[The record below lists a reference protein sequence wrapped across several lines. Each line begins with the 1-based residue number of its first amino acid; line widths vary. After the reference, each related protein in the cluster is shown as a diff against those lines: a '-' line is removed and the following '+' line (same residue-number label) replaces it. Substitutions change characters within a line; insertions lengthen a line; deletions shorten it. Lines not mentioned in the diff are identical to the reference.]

1 MSKLF
6 ATTLGTTLT
15 TQAATSQI
23 ATVTT
28 EHTLVTIATVG
39 IYVLIVDCS
48 VLLANDVLEL
58 RAYQM
63 VLTGGTSRVIQAVTY
78 SGAQIADDF
87 IKVSPL
93 LYNDLTDATAC
104 KFTLKQTFGTS
115 RTFPWKVLRL
125 GAA

>member
-6 ATTLGTTLT
+6 SATLGQLLT
-15 TQAATSQI
+15 THAAASQA

-28 EHTLVTIATVG
+28 EHTLVTISTPGV
-39 IYVLIVDCS
+39 YVLIVDCS
-48 VLLANDVLEL
+48 VLLANDMLEL

-63 VLTGGTSRVIQAVTY
+63 VLTGGTSRVIQVVTY
-78 SGAQIADDF
+78 TGVQLADDL
-87 IKVSPL
+87 IKVSPP

-104 KFTLKQTFGTS
+104 KFTLKQTYGTS